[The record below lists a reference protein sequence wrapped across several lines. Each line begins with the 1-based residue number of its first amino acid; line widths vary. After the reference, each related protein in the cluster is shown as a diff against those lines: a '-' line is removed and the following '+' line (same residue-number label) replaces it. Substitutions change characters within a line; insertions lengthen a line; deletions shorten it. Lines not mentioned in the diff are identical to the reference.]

1 MHETQ
6 GGSLRYGLAVG
17 VVLATIAAT
26 PAAAEPLREP
36 PVFSSVGGVLD
47 VVIVAK
53 PAAVPLGGRR
63 VTGWVYQVCRRIP
76 ATRKDCDG
84 ALDAVQPYGGVRLA
98 LQPGD
103 RFKARLVNRLPP
115 SASTNPMLATN
126 PTNLHT
132 HGMIVEPRR
141 KGNGRDTW
149 GDYAFVFAYNTKNGP
164 IHVHP
169 GMEVERDAIEYE
181 IDVPRQHPSGLFWFH
196 PHAHGLSLSQVTS
209 GLSGIIT
216 VGRVADYAR
225 RAGASRRPIAVR
237 HLVLKDAQVGPNGG
251 AILTEP
257 DPNFCDAS
265 ARWRPGSCTSHDGT
279 WFFTINGQLDPE
291 IRPAADGE
299 IWRITNASG
308 NVTYDL
314 ELGAPDGAVPFQV
327 VAIDGISISADAATK
342 PAALRRAFAGKL
354 DPVACPFA
362 ARMPAGAPVEP
373 VCARHL
379 LLMPSSRAEIWVA
392 RDHAGAAVLRT
403 RGYSTGSDGDNWPRM
418 DLARVQW
425 SGPQEPG
432 PLAVLGQAAPLLDA
446 GMLAPRGQAAAAMAA
461 ASRPPGDP
469 GCRMLPPGH
478 RRRIIFGVPATGE
491 KRFGLGYQELDA
503 AGRVVGDEP
512 PRVVPFE
519 EAPLFVCVRLGPNDA
534 PVTEQWE
541 LVNISREL
549 HNFHIHQT
557 EFRVVGGAAR
567 HAHDSA
573 VLHDNVPIPAGS
585 DGCDGTV
592 ATWRRNPACKPGVV
606 RVEIPFSQPG
616 QFVYHCHI
624 LEHEDG
630 GMMAKIRVLPFGT
643 SVDPWRPPG
652 GTHEDAENEAGN
664 AGRDRADLFLRGR
677 SE

>member
-1 MHETQ
+1 LCSI
-6 GGSLRYGLAVG
+6 G
-17 VVLATIAAT
+17 AAPA
-26 PAAAEPLREP
+26 PAALLREP
-36 PVFSSVGGVLD
+36 PVFASVDGVLD
-47 VVIVAK
+47 IVIVAK
-53 PAAVPLGGRR
+53 PAAVPLGGER
-63 VTGWVYQVCRRIP
+63 VTGWVYEVCRRIP

-84 ALDAVQPYGGVRLA
+84 AADAVQPYGGVRLA

-103 RFKARLVNRLPP
+103 RLKARLVNRLPP

-141 KGNGRDTW
+141 KGNGRDTY

-164 IHVHP
+164 FHAHP
-169 GMEVERDAIEYE
+169 GMEAERDAIEYE

-196 PHAHGLSLSQVTS
+196 PHAHGLSLGQVTS

-225 RAGASRRPIAVR
+225 RTTTSRRPIAVR

-251 AILTEP
+251 AILTDP
-257 DPNFCDAS
+257 DSRLCAAG
-265 ARWRPGSCTSHDGT
+265 ARVRPGSCTSHDGT

-291 IRPAADGE
+291 LRPASDGE
-299 IWRITNASG
+299 IWRITNASA

-327 VAIDGISISADAATK
+327 VAIDGISISAEAATK
-342 PAALRRAFAGKL
+342 RTALRRAFAGKL
-354 DPVACPFA
+354 EPVDCPFA
-362 ARMPAGAPVEP
+362 ARMPAHAPVEA

-392 RDHAGAAVLRT
+392 RDRAGAAVLRT
-403 RGYSTGSDGDNWPRM
+403 RGYSTGTDGDPWPRM

-425 SGPQEPG
+425 TGPPEAA
-432 PLAVLGQAAPLLDA
+432 PLAVFGQAAPLIDA
-446 GMLAPRGQAAAAMAA
+446 GLLAPRGPTATAAAPP
-461 ASRPPGDP
+461 RPPGAP

-478 RRRIIFGVPATGE
+478 QRRIIFGVPAADA

-512 PRVVPFE
+512 VRVVPFE
-519 EAPLFVCVRLGPNDA
+519 EAPLSVCVRLGSNDA
-534 PVTEQWE
+534 PVTERWE
-541 LVNISREL
+541 LVNIAREV

-567 HAHDSA
+567 HARESA

-592 ATWRRNPACKPGVV
+592 ATWRRSRACKPGVV

-630 GMMAKIRVLPFGT
+630 GMMAKIRVLPFAT
-643 SVDPWRPPG
+643 TVDPWRPPG

-664 AGRDRADLFLRGR
+664 VGRDRADLRLRGR
-677 SE
+677 SQ